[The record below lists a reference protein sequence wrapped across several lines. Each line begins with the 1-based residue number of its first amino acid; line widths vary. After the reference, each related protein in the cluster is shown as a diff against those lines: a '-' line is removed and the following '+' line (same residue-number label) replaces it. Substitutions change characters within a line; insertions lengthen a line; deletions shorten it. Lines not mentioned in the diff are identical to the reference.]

1 MGNFGHREITVTSTT
16 SPIAPEDFKSNLHRK
31 EAWGKFSEWNAG
43 PMRHVINALNGTPV
57 VIVMDKRTGFTLVGA
72 VLVDVRQRRSGGQ
85 GIAVSTECAK
95 TPHNPQGI
103 TVYPLRSVGL
113 VIPLQ
118 STTHSQ
124 RSEAMQAEE
133 RELVLA
139 ERIYRES
146 LPEDRPA
153 GRVEVTSHES
163 NVHAGYRRDSY
174 ADRRPTPNWAPIS
187 LAQIQAASLCE
198 TCLKT
203 GETEMHQYHCAQ
215 FQIEMDARLEAER
228 QRREA
233 DARANQ
239 EYLERRR
246 ARHGF

>member
-1 MGNFGHREITVTSTT
+1 MGNFGHRQITITSTT

-43 PMRHVINALNGTPV
+43 PMRHVVKALAGTPV

-72 VLVDVRQRRSGGQ
+72 VLVDVRQRYSGGE
-85 GIAVSTECAK
+85 GLAVSTEDCK
-95 TPHNPQGI
+95 TPQNPQGI

-133 RELVLA
+133 RELILA
-139 ERIYRES
+139 ERVYREN

-153 GRVEVTSHES
+153 GRVEVTSHMS

-187 LAQIQAASLCE
+187 LAQVQAVSLCE

-203 GETEMHQYHCAQ
+203 RESEMHQYGCAQ
-215 FQIEMDARLEAER
+215 FQVEMDARRAAEDAKR
-228 QRREA
+228 AA
-233 DARANQ
+233 DAQAHQ
-239 EYLERRR
+239 DYLDRRR
-246 ARHGF
+246 AKHGF

>member
-1 MGNFGHREITVTSTT
+1 MGNFGHRQVTITSTT

-31 EAWGKFSEWNAG
+31 EAWGKFSEWNDG
-43 PMRHVINALNGTPV
+43 PMRHVIDALNGTPV
-57 VIVMDKRTGFTLVGA
+57 VIVIDKRTGFTLVGA
-72 VLVDVRQRRSGGQ
+72 VLVDVRQRRHGGQ

-95 TPHNPQGI
+95 TQQNPQGI

-118 STTHSQ
+118 STTHGQ
-124 RSEAMQAEE
+124 GQAAVQAER
-133 RELVLA
+133 RELELA

-146 LPEDRPA
+146 LPAERPE
-153 GRVEVTSHES
+153 GHVEVSCHGNE
-163 NVHAGYRRDSY
+163 VHAGYRRASY
-174 ADRRPTPNWAPIS
+174 ADRLPTPNWARIT
-187 LAQIQAASLCE
+187 LAQVQAASLCE

-203 GETEMHQYHCAQ
+203 REGESHQYKCAQ
-215 FQIEMDARLEAER
+215 FQIEMDARLEVER

-233 DARANQ
+233 DRKAEQ
-239 EYLERRR
+239 EYQERRR